1 MKTSLLG
8 QFLPDNNQL
17 FYNLFN
23 EASANSTTMAKLLLE
38 AVSSNSP
45 QEQKNQFNQ
54 ISRLKIKA
62 NDLKRQVYAVSGKA
76 FISPF
81 ERNDM
86 YSLVSAIYNVA
97 DYIDNA
103 ARRINLYA
111 IEVITPPVKELCSLI
126 VDASKALEGCI
137 QALSNL
143 RQMDVIEAGCNQVK
157 QLEYRADMLYDKAV
171 AALNKEENDIFQ
183 VLKYSEIFSAL
194 EKTTDKCEHAT
205 YVIES
210 ILIKNS

>member
-1 MKTSLLG
+1 MKTTLLG
-8 QFLPDNNQL
+8 QFLPDNNQV

-23 EASANSTTMAKLLLE
+23 EASANSTAMAKLLYE
-38 AVSSNSP
+38 AVSSSST

-54 ISRLKIKA
+54 ISRLKNKA
-62 NDLKRQVYAVSGKA
+62 HELKRQVYAVSGKA
-76 FISPF
+76 FVSPF

-111 IEVITPPVKELCSLI
+111 IDVITPPLKELCNLI
-126 VDASKALEGCI
+126 VEASVALEGCI
-137 QALSNL
+137 RAMNNL
-143 RQMDVIEAGCNQVK
+143 RQNDIIEAGCNQVK
-157 QLEYRADMLYDKAV
+157 LLEYHADQVYDKAL
-171 AALNKEENDIFQ
+171 AALNHDETNIFQ